1 MVKLSLRSGN
11 QEITFMFIAQK
22 DKSVLEVKTTSRT
35 ETARYNQHDN
45 TKIVK
50 RNGTKHKSKTVLF
63 V

>member
-22 DKSVLEVKTTSRT
+22 DKSVIEVKTASRT
-35 ETARYNQHDN
+35 ETARYNQHAN
-45 TKIVK
+45 TKIAK
-50 RNGTKHKSKTVLF
+50 RNSTKHKSKIVLF